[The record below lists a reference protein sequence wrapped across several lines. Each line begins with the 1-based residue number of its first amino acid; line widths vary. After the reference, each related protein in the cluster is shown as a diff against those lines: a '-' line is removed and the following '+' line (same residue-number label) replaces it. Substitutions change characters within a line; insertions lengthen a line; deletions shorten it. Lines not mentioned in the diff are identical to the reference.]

1 MGQKHML
8 GQKQILFIKL
18 WVEKI
23 FLSKKE
29 FGSKVFWVKK
39 MGKIVFGSKNDFVS
53 TILLGS
59 TTILA
64 GGGEVT

>member
-8 GQKQILFIKL
+8 GQKQILFKKL

-29 FGSKVFWVKK
+29 FGSKVLWVKK

-53 TILLGS
+53 TIFLG
-59 TTILA
+59 
-64 GGGEVT
+64 